1 LYFFLAWWGAGI
13 FAVLWAFLRGRGE
26 KCVLFAGGFVVIDVV
41 RLERSVV
48 GFLGL
53 KMRTFF

>member
-1 LYFFLAWWGAGI
+1 VVGAGV
-13 FAVLWAFLRGRGE
+13 FAVLRAFLRGRGE